1 MKVETIR
8 IVDLCLVMVCFYVFQ
23 IVVV

>member
-8 IVDLCLVMVCFYVFQ
+8 IVDLCLVMGCFYVFQ